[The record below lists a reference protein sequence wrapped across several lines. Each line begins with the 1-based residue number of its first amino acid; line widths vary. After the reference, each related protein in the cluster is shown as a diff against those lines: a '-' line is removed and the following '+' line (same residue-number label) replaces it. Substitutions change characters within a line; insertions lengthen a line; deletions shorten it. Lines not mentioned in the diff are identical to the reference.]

1 MKGRDAIRYDD
12 LRRRMWSTSLKILS
26 LALALLALACG
37 TKKPVLYPNAKLSQ
51 VSSETAQADIGDC
64 FKLAEEYAGS
74 SEAKEAA
81 ARTAGSATVGAATG
95 AAVGSV
101 LGSAGKGAGAGAAG
115 GAAGGLTR
123 WLLGSREPQPLV
135 RSYTEHCL
143 RERGYQPMG
152 WK

>member
-1 MKGRDAIRYDD
+1 MR
-12 LRRRMWSTSLKILS
+12 STSWKTLL
-26 LALALLALACG
+26 LWLVLLALACG

-51 VSSETAQADIGDC
+51 VSDATVQTDIDDCLELADS
-64 FKLAEEYAGS
+64 YAGS

-95 AAVGSV
+95 AAVGGV
-101 LGSAGKGAGAGAAG
+101 LGSAGRGAGGGAAG
-115 GAAGGLTR
+115 GAAGGFMR

-135 RSYTEHCL
+135 RSYTERCL
-143 RERGYQPMG
+143 CERGYEPMG

>member
-1 MKGRDAIRYDD
+1 MRNMR
-12 LRRRMWSTSLKILS
+12 LQILS
-26 LALALLALACG
+26 LALVPLALACG
-37 TKKPVLYPNAKLSQ
+37 TKKPVLYPNAKLGQ
-51 VSSETAQADIGDC
+51 VSSATAQADIANC
-64 FKLAEEYAGS
+64 FELAEEYAGS

-81 ARTAGSATVGAATG
+81 KRTAGSATVGAATG

-101 LGSAGKGAGAGAAG
+101 IGSAGKGAGAGAAG

-135 RSYTEHCL
+135 RSYTERCL
-143 RERGYQPMG
+143 RERGYEPMG